1 MSIAQIREKRRQQ
14 ESKPL
19 PNVGKASI
27 RYTLLYWFVY
37 LYFNIYFRKFSVT
50 GRENI
55 PEGKPV
61 IFAGNHQNA
70 LMDALSILFAAH
82 GRVVF
87 LARADLFKRRMI
99 ARILYFLRILPVYR
113 IRDGIS
119 SMGQNEQSFLSAA
132 EVLRDGTPLA
142 LFPEGNHAG
151 FKRLRSLK
159 KGVCRIA
166 FMAEEKGNFNLDLHI
181 VPSGI
186 DYSNYSDPGTRL
198 LVKYGK
204 PIRVAEFIPLYKENP
219 QKALGALRDALSKA
233 MEPLMINIQSEENYD
248 TYVQTCEVYRHEL
261 LQNKGLK
268 NNHHNRLLADKEIIS
283 GLNSKL
289 ADDPGVINDLHGKLE
304 DYQALLSKA
313 GIRDWVVRKRSA
325 AGSIVPDI
333 LMTLLLFPAFLYGL
347 IMNYLPYKT
356 PLWFTRKVKDHVFH
370 SSIHFGIGLL
380 LFPLYYLV
388 LFLVFSLLTQ
398 GTLLKLLF
406 ALSLPISGIL
416 TFYYYK
422 HLLKLRGRIRLQ
434 LLRYRNH
441 KAYNSLIELRTAIT
455 NQVGQILQTT
465 KP

>member
-1 MSIAQIREKRRQQ
+1 MSIAEIRERQRQ
-14 ESKPL
+14 KESKPL

-37 LYFNIYFRKFSVT
+37 LYFNLYYRKFSVK

-55 PEGKPV
+55 PIGKPV

-87 LARADLFKRRMI
+87 LARADLFKRKMI

-119 SMGQNEQSFLSAA
+119 SMGQNEQSFLRAA
-132 EVLRDGTPLA
+132 EMLREGTPLA

-198 LVKYGK
+198 LVQYGK
-204 PIRVAEFIPLYKENP
+204 PIRVADFIPLYRENP
-219 QKALGALRDALSKA
+219 QKALGALRDALSVA
-233 MEPLMINIQSEENYD
+233 MEPLMINIQSEENYS
-248 TYVQTCEVYRHEL
+248 TYVEACEVYRHEL
-261 LQNKGLK
+261 LRMKSLK
-268 NNHHNRLLADKEIIS
+268 NNHHNRLVADKEIIAGINS
-283 GLNSKL
+283 RLTEDPGIIEQLNSKL
-289 ADDPGVINDLHGKLE
+289 EYYQNLLKIN
-304 DYQALLSKA
+304 
-313 GIRDWVVRKRSA
+313 GIRDWVVRKRSK
-325 AGSIVPDI
+325 AGTILPD
-333 LMTLLLFPAFLYGL
+333 LLVTVLLFPSFLYGL
-347 IMNYLPYKT
+347 ILNYLPYKT
-356 PLWFTRKVKDHVFH
+356 PLRFTRKVKDKVFH

-380 LFPLYYLV
+380 LFPIYYLL
-388 LFLVFSLLTQ
+388 LFLIFSLLFQ
-398 GTLLKLLF
+398 GAMLRTAF
-406 ALSLPISGIL
+406 ALSLPLSGIL
-416 TFYYYK
+416 TFYYYI

-434 LLRYRNH
+434 LLKYRN
-441 KAYNSLIELRTAIT
+441 KKRYQNLIDLRAALTDQI
-455 NQVGQILQTT
+455 GQFIHTS